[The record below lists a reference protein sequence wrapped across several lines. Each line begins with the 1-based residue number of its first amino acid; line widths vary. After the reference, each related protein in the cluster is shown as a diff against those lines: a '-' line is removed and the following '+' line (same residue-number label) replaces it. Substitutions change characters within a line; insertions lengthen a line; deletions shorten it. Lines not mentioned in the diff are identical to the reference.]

1 MTGDGW
7 GGKEPCAARWQT
19 ASPEASANVPWSTP
33 RQRQTKRRAASSLDQ
48 PRPIGRRFWLAC
60 HTLLVLFSTQVASA
74 RVFWPAEAY
83 HQRYLQKG
91 GQNADK
97 ECEVAVRCYG

>member
-1 MTGDGW
+1 M
-7 GGKEPCAARWQT
+7 
-19 ASPEASANVPWSTP
+19 SPSSTP
-33 RQRQTKRRAASSLDQ
+33 RQRQIKRRAASSLDQ
-48 PRPIGRRFWLAC
+48 PRPIGRRFCLAC

-83 HQRYLQKG
+83 HQPCHQRYLQKG

>member
-1 MTGDGW
+1 MPLSDVALQRQIKRRA
-7 GGKEPCAARWQT
+7 GGLQPR
-19 ASPEASANVPWSTP
+19 PASANWQKV
-33 RQRQTKRRAASSLDQ
+33 
-48 PRPIGRRFWLAC
+48 LAGLPY
-60 HTLLVLFSTQVASA
+60 LLVLFSTQVASA

>member
-1 MTGDGW
+1 MC
-7 GGKEPCAARWQT
+7 KAA
-19 ASPEASANVPWSTP
+19 A
-33 RQRQTKRRAASSLDQ
+33 QRRRPDQAQFGLQIKRRAASSLGSLGQ
-48 PRPIGRRFWLAC
+48 YILAGRSYALPG
-60 HTLLVLFSTQVASA
+60 LFLTQVASA